1 MTQKQLNELLQ
12 DMSLEEKVGQMIQ
25 LPAEILTG
33 GGLVTGPTGTTQL
46 TQEQVGMA
54 GSVLGIKGAE
64 KIRELQR
71 QQMEKQPHH
80 IPLLFMLDVIN
91 GFETIFP
98 IPLALGCTFSPEMAE
113 EACSVAAAEAASE
126 GLHVTFSPMLDLVH
140 DARWGRVMESPG
152 EDPYLN
158 SEMAR
163 AMVRGYQG
171 ELHAKDKLAACL
183 KHFAGYGAPEGGRDY
198 DNVELSERTLM
209 EDYLPAYEAA
219 VKEGCRMAMTSF
231 NTLDR
236 IPSSGNKRLLRKILR
251 EKMGFDGVVIS
262 DYSAVEEMVFHGIA
276 ADAREAAKLAAEA
289 GVDIDMVSN
298 AYAGH
303 LAELVRSGEV
313 SEKLVDEAVLRI
325 LTLKNDLGLFED
337 PFRGVDP
344 AEAEKTLLRAD
355 FRQKARE
362 TAAASFVL
370 LKNEGI
376 LPLRKSFRNVA
387 GAEQKGACGEGEE
400 KSARLCVGTEEKQKS
415 PGLEREEVKEF
426 CSETEEGRKDSCAE
440 KNVASAAGSIAWI
453 GPYVDNREIY
463 GAWSFPERPEETVTV
478 RQGVEAKGVPGM
490 AFAQGCYLM
499 DKGCATKY
507 GSVLNPS
514 DEQADRWMEEALKLA
529 ASSDRVVLC
538 LGEHR
543 DLSGEAGSRTNLSI
557 SEGQMELLRKVHQ
570 VNPNI
575 VTVLFSGR
583 PLAVKEIA
591 ELSKALLAVWM
602 PGTEGGNAI
611 ADVLFGDRVPQGKL
625 SMTFPRAL
633 GQAPIYYN
641 HLATGRPNSPN
652 EIHIF
657 KNGYLDEVTAPLYP
671 FGYGLSYTKFAYS
684 KVKLDRREMTAKERI
699 TASVT
704 VTNTGRVSGV
714 ETVQLYLKDRSASV
728 ARPVRSLKGFQK
740 VSLAPGES
748 REVRFTIEE
757 PMLRFYDIDMNYV
770 SEPGSFEV
778 YIGESSDTANGAEF
792 VLT

>member
-1 MTQKQLNELLQ
+1 MTQEKLNELLK

-25 LPAEILTG
+25 LPAKALTG

-46 TQEQVGMA
+46 TKEQIGMA

-64 KIRELQR
+64 KICELQK
-71 QQMEKQPHH
+71 QQMAKQPHH

-113 EACSVAAAEAASE
+113 EACSVAAAEAAAD
-126 GLHVTFSPMLDLVH
+126 GLHVTFSPMLDLVR

-171 ELHAKDKLAACL
+171 DLRAKDKVAACL

-209 EDYLPAYEAA
+209 EVYLPAYEAA
-219 VKEGCRMAMTSF
+219 VKEGCRLAMTSF
-231 NTLDR
+231 NTLNR
-236 IPSSGNKRLLRKILR
+236 IPSSGNKWLLRKILR

-262 DYSAVEEMVFHGIA
+262 DYSAVEEMVPHGIA
-276 ADAREAAKLAAEA
+276 ADVREAAKLAVEA

-313 SEKLVDEAVLRI
+313 PEKLVDEAVLRI
-325 LTLKNDLGLFED
+325 LTLKNDLGLFEE
-337 PFRGVDP
+337 PFKVVDS
-344 AEAEKTLLRAD
+344 AEAEKVLLRGD

-362 TAAASFVL
+362 AAAASFVL

-376 LPLRKSFRNVA
+376 LPLRKNFQS
-387 GAEQKGACGEGEE
+387 EE
-400 KSARLCVGTEEKQKS
+400 
-415 PGLEREEVKEF
+415 
-426 CSETEEGRKDSCAE
+426 
-440 KNVASAAGSIAWI
+440 GSIAWI

-463 GAWSFPERPEETVTV
+463 GAWSFPKRPEETVTIK
-478 RQGVEAKGVPGM
+478 QGVEAKGLPGM
-490 AFAQGCYLM
+490 SFAQGSYVM
-499 DKGCATKY
+499 DKGCATKF
-507 GSVLNPS
+507 GRIPNPS
-514 DEQADRWMEEALKLA
+514 DEQADQWLSETVALA
-529 ASSDRVVLC
+529 ASSEQVVLC
-538 LGEHR
+538 LGEHK
-543 DLSGEAGSRTNLSI
+543 DLTGEAGSRTSLGI
-557 SEGQMELLRKVHQ
+557 SEGQMELLRKVRR

-575 VTVLFSGR
+575 VTVLFCGR

-591 ELSKALLAVWM
+591 ELSRALLVVWM

-625 SMTFPRAL
+625 SMTFPRSL
-633 GQAPIYYN
+633 GQVPIYYN
-641 HLATGRPNSPN
+641 HFATGRPNPPH
-652 EIHIF
+652 EIHLF
-657 KNGYLDEVTAPLYP
+657 RNGYMDEVTAPLYP
-671 FGYGLSYTKFAYS
+671 FGYGLSYTEFAYS
-684 KVKLDRREMTAKERI
+684 EVKLDRREMKAEERI

-704 VTNTGRVSGV
+704 VTNTGDVSGV
-714 ETVQLYLKDRSASV
+714 ETVQLYLRDPSASV
-728 ARPVRSLKGFQK
+728 VRPVRSLKGFQK

-748 REVRFTIEE
+748 REVSFSIEE

-770 SEPGSFEV
+770 SEPGRFEA
-778 YIGESSDTANGAEF
+778 YIGGSSDTENGAEF
-792 VLT
+792 VLVLSGEVL

>member
-1 MTQKQLNELLQ
+1 MTQEKLNELLK

-25 LPAEILTG
+25 LPAEVLTG

-46 TQEQVGMA
+46 TDEQVGMA

-64 KIRELQR
+64 KIRELQK
-71 QQMEKQPHH
+71 QQMAKQPHH

-113 EACSVAAAEAASE
+113 KACSVAAAEAASE
-126 GLHVTFSPMLDLVH
+126 GLHVTFSPMLDLVR

-171 ELHAKDKLAACL
+171 DLRSKEKLAACL

-219 VKEGCRMAMTSF
+219 VKEGCRLAMTSF
-231 NTLDR
+231 NTLNR
-236 IPSSGNKRLLRKILR
+236 VPSSGNKWLLRKLLR

-276 ADAREAAKLAAEA
+276 ADAREAAKLAVGA

-313 SEKLVDEAVLRI
+313 PEKLVDEAVLRI

-337 PFRGVDP
+337 PFRDVDP

-355 FRQKARE
+355 FRQQARE

-370 LKNEGI
+370 LKNDGI
-376 LPLRKSFRNVA
+376 LPLRKEPENEA
-387 GAEQKGACGEGEE
+387 
-400 KSARLCVGTEEKQKS
+400 
-415 PGLEREEVKEF
+415 
-426 CSETEEGRKDSCAE
+426 EEGQDSSCSG
-440 KNVASAAGSIAWI
+440 KGTVPSAGSTAWI
-453 GPYVDNREIY
+453 GPYVDNHEIY
-463 GAWSFPERPEETVTV
+463 GAWSFPERPEKTVTI
-478 RQGVEAKGVPGM
+478 RQGVEAKGLPGM
-490 AFAQGCYLM
+490 SFARGSYMM
-499 DKGCATKY
+499 DKGCATKF
-507 GSVLNPS
+507 GRIPNPS
-514 DEQADRWMEEALKLA
+514 DEQADALLEEALRLA
-529 ASSDRVVLC
+529 ASSQRVVLC
-538 LGEHR
+538 LGEHK
-543 DLSGEAGSRTNLSI
+543 DLTGEAGSRTSLGI
-557 SEGQMELLRKVHQ
+557 SEGQMELLRKVRQ

-575 VTVLFSGR
+575 VTVLFCGR

-591 ELSKALLAVWM
+591 ALSRALLVVWM

-625 SMTFPRAL
+625 AMTFPRSL
-633 GQAPIYYN
+633 GQVPVYYN
-641 HLATGRPNSPN
+641 HFATGRPNPPH
-652 EIHIF
+652 EIHLF
-657 KNGYLDEVTAPLYP
+657 RNGYMDEVTAPLYP
-671 FGYGLSYTKFAYS
+671 FGYGLSYTEFTYS
-684 KVKLDRREMTAKERI
+684 EVKLDRREMKAGDRI

-704 VTNTGRVSGV
+704 VTNTGGVSGV
-714 ETVQLYLKDRSASV
+714 ETVQLYLRDSSASV
-728 ARPVRSLKGFQK
+728 ARPIRSLKGFQK

-748 REVRFTIEE
+748 REVSFAIEE
-757 PMLRFYDIDMNYV
+757 PMLRFYDIDMNHV
-770 SEPGSFEV
+770 SEPGRFEV
-778 YIGESSDTANGAEF
+778 YIGGSSDAENSAEF
-792 VLT
+792 VLA

>member
-1 MTQKQLNELLQ
+1 MTQEKLNELLK

-25 LPAEILTG
+25 LPAKVLTS

-46 TQEQVGMA
+46 TKEQIGMA

-64 KIRELQR
+64 KICELQK
-71 QQMEKQPHH
+71 QQMAKQPHH

-113 EACSVAAAEAASE
+113 EACSVAAAEAAAD
-126 GLHVTFSPMLDLVH
+126 GLHVTFSPMLDLVR

-171 ELHAKDKLAACL
+171 DLREKDKVAACL
-183 KHFAGYGAPEGGRDY
+183 KHFAGYGAPDGGRDY

-219 VKEGCRMAMTSF
+219 VKEGCRLAMTSF
-231 NTLDR
+231 NTLNR
-236 IPSSGNKRLLRKILR
+236 IPSSGNKWLLRKILR

-262 DYSAVEEMVFHGIA
+262 DYSAVEEMVPHGIA
-276 ADAREAAKLAAEA
+276 ADVREAAKLAVEA

-313 SEKLVDEAVLRI
+313 PEKLVDEAVLRI
-325 LTLKNDLGLFED
+325 LTLKNDLGLFEE
-337 PFRGVDP
+337 PFKVVDS
-344 AEAEKTLLRAD
+344 AEAGKILLRED

-362 TAAASFVL
+362 AAAASFVL

-376 LPLRKSFRNVA
+376 LPLRKNFQS
-387 GAEQKGACGEGEE
+387 EE
-400 KSARLCVGTEEKQKS
+400 
-415 PGLEREEVKEF
+415 
-426 CSETEEGRKDSCAE
+426 
-440 KNVASAAGSIAWI
+440 GSIAWI

-463 GAWSFPERPEETVTV
+463 GAWSFPKRPEETVTIK
-478 RQGVEAKGVPGM
+478 QGVEAKGLRGM
-490 AFAQGCYLM
+490 SFAQGSYVM
-499 DKGCATKY
+499 DKGCATKF
-507 GSVLNPS
+507 GRIPNPS
-514 DEQADRWMEEALKLA
+514 DEQTDQWLSEAVAL
-529 ASSDRVVLC
+529 ASSSDQVVLC
-538 LGEHR
+538 LGEHK
-543 DLSGEAGSRTNLSI
+543 DLTGEAGSRTSLGI
-557 SEGQMELLRKVHQ
+557 SEGQMELLRKVRQ

-575 VTVLFSGR
+575 VTVLFCGR

-591 ELSKALLAVWM
+591 ELSRALLVVWM

-625 SMTFPRAL
+625 SMTFPRSL
-633 GQAPIYYN
+633 GQVPIYYN
-641 HLATGRPNSPN
+641 HFATGRPNPSH
-652 EIHIF
+652 EIHLF
-657 KNGYLDEVTAPLYP
+657 RNGYMDEVTAPLYP
-671 FGYGLSYTKFAYS
+671 FGYGLSYTEFAYS
-684 KVKLDRREMTAKERI
+684 EVKLDRREMKAGERI

-704 VTNTGRVSGV
+704 VTNTGDMSGV
-714 ETVQLYLKDRSASV
+714 ETVQLYLRDPSASV
-728 ARPVRSLKGFQK
+728 VRPVRSLKGFQK

-748 REVRFTIEE
+748 REVSFSIEE

-770 SEPGSFEV
+770 SEPGRFEA
-778 YIGESSDTANGAEF
+778 YIGGSSDTENGAEF
-792 VLT
+792 VLV

>member
-1 MTQKQLNELLQ
+1 MTQEKLNELLR

-25 LPAEILTG
+25 LPAAVLTG

-46 TQEQVGMA
+46 TKEQIGMA

-64 KIRELQR
+64 KICELQK
-71 QQMEKQPHH
+71 QQMAKQPHH

-113 EACSVAAAEAASE
+113 EACAVAAEETAAS
-126 GLHVTFSPMLDLVH
+126 GLHVTFSPMLDLVR

-158 SEMAR
+158 SEMAK

-171 ELHAKDKLAACL
+171 DLRAKDKVAACL

-198 DNVELSERTLM
+198 DNVELSQRTLM

-231 NTLDR
+231 NTLNR
-236 IPSSGNKRLLRKILR
+236 IPSSGNKWLLRKILR

-262 DYSAVEEMVFHGIA
+262 DYSAVEEMVPHGIA
-276 ADAREAAKLAAEA
+276 ADVREAAKLAIEA

-313 SEKLVDEAVLRI
+313 PEKLVDEAVLRI
-325 LTLKNDLGLFED
+325 LRLKNDLGLFEE
-337 PFRGVDP
+337 PFRVVDS
-344 AEAEKTLLRAD
+344 AEAEKILLRGD

-362 TAAASFVL
+362 AAAASFVL

-376 LPLRKSFRNVA
+376 LPLRKNFRNKA
-387 GAEQKGACGEGEE
+387 EAEQKG
-400 KSARLCVGTEEKQKS
+400 SCV
-415 PGLEREEVKEF
+415 
-426 CSETEEGRKDSCAE
+426 ETEEGRKSSCPE
-440 KNVASAAGSIAWI
+440 KNAASATGSIAWI

-463 GAWSFPERPEETVTV
+463 GAWSFPDRPEETVTI
-478 RQGVEAKGVPGM
+478 RQGVEAKGQPGM
-490 AFAQGCYLM
+490 SFAQGSYVM
-499 DKGCATKY
+499 DKGCATKF
-507 GSVLNPS
+507 GRIPNPS
-514 DEQADRWMEEALKLA
+514 DEQADQWLAEAVTLA
-529 ASSDRVVLC
+529 ASSDQVVLC
-538 LGEHR
+538 LGEHK
-543 DLSGEAGSRTNLSI
+543 DLTGEAGSRTSLDI
-557 SEGQMELLRKVHQ
+557 SEGQMELLRKVRQ

-575 VTVLFSGR
+575 VTVLFCGR

-591 ELSKALLAVWM
+591 ELSKALLVVWM

-625 SMTFPRAL
+625 SMTFPRSL
-633 GQAPIYYN
+633 GQVPVYYN
-641 HLATGRPNSPN
+641 HFATGRPNPPH
-652 EIHIF
+652 EIHLF
-657 KNGYLDEVTAPLYP
+657 RNGYMDEVTAPLYS
-671 FGYGLSYTKFAYS
+671 FGYGLSYTEFAYS
-684 KVKLDRREMTAKERI
+684 EVKLDHREMKSGEQI

-704 VTNTGRVSGV
+704 VTNTGDMSGV
-714 ETVQLYLKDRSASV
+714 ETVQLYLRDPSASV

-748 REVRFTIEE
+748 REVRFSIEE

-770 SEPGSFEV
+770 SEPGRFEV
-778 YIGESSDTANGAEF
+778 YIGGSSDTANGAEF
-792 VLT
+792 VLQ

>member
-1 MTQKQLNELLQ
+1 MTQEKLKELLR

-25 LPAEILTG
+25 LPAEVLTG

-46 TQEQVGMA
+46 TDEQVGMA

-64 KIRELQR
+64 KIRKLQKE
-71 QQMEKQPHH
+71 QMAKQPHH

-113 EACSVAAAEAASE
+113 EACAVAAAEAAAD
-126 GLHVTFSPMLDLVH
+126 GLHVTFSPMLDLVR

-171 ELHAKDKLAACL
+171 DLRAKDKVAACL

-198 DNVELSERTLM
+198 DNVELSERTLL

-231 NTLDR
+231 NTLNR
-236 IPSSGNKRLLRKILR
+236 VPSSGNKWLLRKILR

-262 DYSAVEEMVFHGIA
+262 DYSAVEEMVFHGVA

-303 LAELVRSGEV
+303 LVELVRSGEV
-313 SEKLVDEAVLRI
+313 PEKLVDEAALRI

-337 PFRGVDP
+337 PFRAVDP
-344 AEAEKTLLRAD
+344 AETEKVLLRAD

-362 TAAASFVL
+362 TAAVSFVL

-376 LPLRKSFRNVA
+376 LPLGKKPV
-387 GAEQKGACGEGEE
+387 
-400 KSARLCVGTEEKQKS
+400 
-415 PGLEREEVKEF
+415 
-426 CSETEEGRKDSCAE
+426 
-440 KNVASAAGSIAWI
+440 AWI

-463 GAWSFPERPEETVTV
+463 GAWSFPGRPEETVTV
-478 RQGVEAKGVPGM
+478 KQGVESKGVPGM
-490 AFAQGCYLM
+490 SFAQGCHLM
-499 DKGCATKY
+499 DVGCATKY
-507 GSVLNPS
+507 GQIPNPS
-514 DEQADRWMEEALKLA
+514 GERADELMEEALKLA
-529 ASSDRVVLC
+529 ASSERVVLC
-538 LGEHR
+538 LGEHK
-543 DLSGEAGSRTNLSI
+543 DLSGEAGSRTALDI
-557 SEGQMELLRKVHQ
+557 PEGQMELLRKVHQ

-575 VTVLFSGR
+575 VTVLFCGR
-583 PLAVKEIA
+583 PLVVKEIA
-591 ELSKALLAVWM
+591 ELSKALLVVWM

-625 SMTFPRAL
+625 SMTFPRTL
-633 GQAPIYYN
+633 GQVPIYYN
-641 HLATGRPNSPN
+641 HFPTGRPNPPH
-652 EIHIF
+652 EIHLF
-657 KNGYLDEVTAPLYP
+657 RNGYMDEVTAPLYP
-671 FGYGLSYTKFAYS
+671 FGYGLSYTEFACS
-684 KVKLDRREMTAKERI
+684 EVKLDRCQMAPGERI

-704 VTNTGRVSGV
+704 VTNTGDMSGV
-714 ETVQLYLKDRSASV
+714 ETVQLYLRDSSASV

-740 VSLAPGES
+740 IALAPGES
-748 REVRFTIEE
+748 REVSFSIEE
-757 PMLRFYDIDMNYV
+757 PMLRFYDIEMNCV
-770 SEPGSFEV
+770 SEPGRFEV
-778 YIGESSDTANGAEF
+778 YIGGSSDTENGAEF
-792 VLT
+792 FLL